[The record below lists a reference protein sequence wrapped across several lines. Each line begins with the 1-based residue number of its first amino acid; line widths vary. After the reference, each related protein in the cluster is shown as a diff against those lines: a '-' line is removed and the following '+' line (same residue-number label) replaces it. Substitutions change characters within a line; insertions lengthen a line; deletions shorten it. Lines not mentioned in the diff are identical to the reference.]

1 MLAGYER
8 LLKEKSK
15 GTIAY
20 KTTTVYLETCSSE
33 LLVLISWKSCKNI
46 VLETVLYFQKTMWP
60 DDISLDLPVF
70 LPWLNV
76 SLLFN

>member
-46 VLETVLYFQKTMWP
+46 VLETVLYF
-60 DDISLDLPVF
+60 
-70 LPWLNV
+70 
-76 SLLFN
+76 